1 MIDFNIRD
9 RQMAF
14 KKSLLSTLLASLT
27 LVSVVACNS
36 QAPVVSVDSQTPSVD
51 AGLTEIYA
59 VAPELKKY
67 KLNFNIKKAE
77 KNTLIAGKK
86 NDLSTRAV
94 DLRRYASPIA
104 DQGQLGACTAFAI
117 VKGAREFNMN
127 KAGQAYTAL
136 SPLFFYYKEREADGN
151 ITEDAGSTITTG
163 SRVLSTVGV
172 SSEAAWPYDITQ
184 FAVSPSSAALAEAGK
199 FKSAGSNR
207 LSGLDA
213 VKVAIDKGHPV
224 AFGVRVY
231 ESFMKSKGGVIPM
244 PNTATEKLL
253 GGHALAILGYDDAKQ
268 TVTVR
273 NSWSAKW
280 GDNGYCYIPYGY
292 FAKGL
297 AMDAW
302 EIL

>member
-1 MIDFNIRD
+1 
-9 RQMAF
+9 MAL

-27 LVSVVACNS
+27 LVSVAACNS
-36 QAPVVSVDSQTPSVD
+36 QAPVSMDAQTDSVD

-59 VAPELKKY
+59 AAPELKKY

-77 KNTLIAGKK
+77 KNTLVVGKK
-86 NDLSTRAV
+86 NDLSTKAV
-94 DLRRYASPIA
+94 DLRKYASPVA

-117 VKGAREFNMN
+117 VKGSREFNMN
-127 KAGQAYTAL
+127 KAGQSYTAL
-136 SPLFFYYKEREADGN
+136 SPLFFYYKEREVDGN

-163 SRVLSTVGV
+163 AQVLKNIGV
-172 SSEAAWPYDITQ
+172 ATEASWPYDITK
-184 FAVSPSSAALAEAGK
+184 FAVAPSSAASAEAGK
-199 FKSAGSNR
+199 FKSAGAAR

-213 VKVAIDKGHPV
+213 VKAAIDRGHSV
-224 AFGVRVY
+224 SFGVRVY
-231 ESFMKSKGGVIPM
+231 ESFMKSKGGIIPM